1 MTIPEMLGQS
11 GILTLLGMGVVFAF
25 LIVLI
30 MCMKLVEILV
40 KIFSSGADETGQS
53 TSGSAPVSADQ
64 NQATIAAIAVAVNE
78 RQKH

>member
-1 MTIPEMLGQS
+1 MTVPEMLGQS

-30 MCMKLVEILV
+30 VCMKLVEILV
-40 KIFSSGADETGQS
+40 RTFSSSKDEPGQS
-53 TSGSAPVSADQ
+53 AAASAPVSAGV
-64 NQATIAAIAVAVNE
+64 NQATVAAIAVAVSE